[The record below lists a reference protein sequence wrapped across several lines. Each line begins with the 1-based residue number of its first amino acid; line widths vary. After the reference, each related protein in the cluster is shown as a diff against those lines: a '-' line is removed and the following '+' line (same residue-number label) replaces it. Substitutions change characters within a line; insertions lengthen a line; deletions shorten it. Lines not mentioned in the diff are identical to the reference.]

1 MSVRNGKCEKHV
13 ELNPYGYFENSLPE
27 EEENMPQNKR
37 ESLIFT
43 VMMCFFMVFFMSIY
57 NVACHHGAFNLE
69 IIKDAWLGFPI
80 AYCFAMCCDW
90 FLVSGLAKGFA
101 FRFLVKPESAP
112 LKKVLA
118 VSCCMVVP
126 MVIIMSFYGAMEA
139 VISGGAGW
147 NRLLLIWITNIPR
160 NFIMALPL
168 QLLVAGPVIRGL
180 FRRLFPEGTVLA

>member
-1 MSVRNGKCEKHV
+1 
-13 ELNPYGYFENSLPE
+13 
-27 EEENMPQNKR
+27 MPQNKR

-57 NVACHHGAFNLE
+57 NVACHHGALNLE
-69 IIKDAWLGFPI
+69 IVKDAWIGFPI

-101 FRFLVKPESAP
+101 FRFLVKPESEP
-112 LKKVLA
+112 FKKAIA

-139 VISGGAGW
+139 IVSGGAGW
-147 NRLLLIWITNIPR
+147 NQLLLIWITNIPR

-168 QLLVAGPVIRGL
+168 QLLIAGPFIRGL
-180 FRRLFPEGTVLA
+180 FRKLFPEAHIRKNIELSQQASAMLFHRSAWLGCLHFLYLYV

>member
-1 MSVRNGKCEKHV
+1 
-13 ELNPYGYFENSLPE
+13 
-27 EEENMPQNKR
+27 MPQNKR

-57 NVACHHGAFNLE
+57 NVACHHGAFDLE

-101 FRFLVKPESAP
+101 FQFLVKPESAP

-139 VISGGAGW
+139 VISGGTGW
-147 NRLLLIWITNIPR
+147 NQLLLIWITNIPR